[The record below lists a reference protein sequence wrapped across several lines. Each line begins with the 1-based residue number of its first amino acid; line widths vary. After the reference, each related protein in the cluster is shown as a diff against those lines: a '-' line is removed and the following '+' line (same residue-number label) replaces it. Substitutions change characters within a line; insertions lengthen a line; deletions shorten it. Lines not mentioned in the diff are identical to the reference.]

1 MNSRII
7 YLIKIKI
14 KTNIVNTMNTNMK
27 IVDNKEKYTNVFN
40 MGSAIFSNF
49 WGWNWCNKFYSV
61 LTEIIFHY

>member
-49 WGWNWCNKFYSV
+49 
-61 LTEIIFHY
+61 